1 MVGISPSAQI
11 QATGGLEGLNPGA
24 AADRWFVRFEFDEQQ
39 VADSLPQGTAG
50 SAAVYTQRGKPVHI
64 ISKVVMRMNGW
75 LAYLTSP

>member
-11 QATGGLEGLNPGA
+11 QASGDLEGLNPGA
-24 AADRWFVRFEFDEQQ
+24 APDGWFDRFEFDEQQ